1 MKLRDKRPIG
11 PFRELLFRDKDEDP
25 HVGSLTDEEE
35 EVLDMV
41 SNWRE
46 GQDADAERRMVK
58 NYIIAMTDI
67 PESEV
72 DSALDKK
79 GL

>member
-11 PFRELLFRDKDEDP
+11 PFRELLFRDNDEDP
-25 HVGSLTDEEE
+25 HVDSLTDEEE

-58 NYIIAMTDI
+58 NYIMAMTDI